1 MKTVKPLV
9 SSVETLTEPPPNVF
23 VNKDSMITK
32 ELPVTPVE
40 KNVNL
45 VLDPPIVTPVP
56 IPPEMSQDV
65 TVPKELGI
73 TTELVNNV
81 ENYVNLVLLLTLVTL
96 V

>member
-1 MKTVKPLV
+1 
-9 SSVETLTEPPPNVF
+9 
-23 VNKDSMITK
+23 
-32 ELPVTPVE
+32 
-40 KNVNL
+40 VNL